1 MSNPFDTPIKIQKI
15 NELTE
20 DWDDLFSV
28 HARIN
33 KAKADSEY
41 LNAGATQS
49 KASLTFEVRY
59 FSGLKEIMLNTQ
71 SYRILFDNVP
81 YNITDYDD
89 FMLQHKTVKLLGVNY

>member
-1 MSNPFDTPIKIQKI
+1 MPNPFDTPIKIQKI

-33 KAKADSEY
+33 KAKSNSEY
-41 LNAGATQS
+41 LNAGAVQS
-49 KASLTFEVRY
+49 KASLTFEIRW
-59 FSGLKEIMLNTQ
+59 FSELKKISLDTQ
-71 SYRILFDNVP
+71 SYRILYDGVA

-89 FMLQHKTVKLLGVNY
+89 FMIQHKTVKLLGVSY

>member
-1 MSNPFDTPIKIQKI
+1 MPNPFDTPIKIQKI

-41 LNAGATQS
+41 LNAGATQN
-49 KASLTFEVRY
+49 KASLTFELRY
-59 FSGLKEIMLNTQ
+59 FSGLKAISLNTQ

-81 YNITDYDD
+81 YNIIDYDD
-89 FMLQHKTVKLLGVNY
+89 FMLQHKTVKLLGVSY